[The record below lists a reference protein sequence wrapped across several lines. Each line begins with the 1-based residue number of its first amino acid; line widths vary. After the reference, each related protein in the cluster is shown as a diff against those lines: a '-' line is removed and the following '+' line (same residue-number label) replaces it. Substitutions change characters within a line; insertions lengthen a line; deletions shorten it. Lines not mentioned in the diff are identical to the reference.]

1 MKVTSVSG
9 FFLGAGR
16 IVAVLLFCISI
27 VACSGASRPG
37 MRQNNKPVEV
47 IVRVG
52 VRIPVM
58 PTVVPDVPVDI
69 SNFPSEGVLRI
80 GVFRFEN
87 GSYIVVEEPKDY
99 PNNEGS
105 VETLIR
111 FFEENCRPQGRFC
124 VLMSQFS
131 TPGGEVLAPGHYA
144 NLTVIG
150 GSQEALP
157 QSGPWVVID
166 SNFNMIEY
174 GAGGQCGQRPYLS
187 VCVAWDGTQV
197 RSVGSNF
204 VLINR

>member
-16 IVAVLLFCISI
+16 IVAVFLFCISI
-27 VACSGASRPG
+27 VACAGASKPG

-69 SNFPSEGVLRI
+69 SNFPPEGVLRI

-87 GSYIVVEEPKDY
+87 GSYLVVQEPQDF
-99 PNNEGS
+99 PNNEGA
-105 VETLIR
+105 VTK

-124 VLMSQFS
+124 VLMAQAS
-131 TPGGEVLAPGHYA
+131 TPGGFALTPGHYA
-144 NLTVIG
+144 SLAVIG
-150 GSQEALP
+150 GSHDALP

-174 GAGGQCGQRPYLS
+174 GAGGQCGERPYLS